1 MGLIEKG
8 LQIKEGDRLMQTAWL
23 AGAKYHEGKISL
35 TFSQYLKPYLLQLQ
49 QCFTRYRLAY
59 ILRLRSKYAVR
70 LYEVAK
76 KNQLLG
82 RYYYDLPTLRDI
94 LGVNKDELSLWGHF
108 RTRALDKAI
117 EEINAKTDVDIKY
130 TVKKDNKRIVGVTLI
145 IAHNNNH
152 NVDTIDLMDT
162 PIAELV
168 DLLPNRYQQVKGI
181 INILMHA
188 CHKYGFE
195 YCKRNILY
203 SNEKANK
210 NYSSFLSMALRYDWA
225 RIWWEEQNK
234 EEYNNN
240 TTESNTIDYD
250 HAKETIEQNKRRIV
264 EILSELKD
272 EEIDQLKQ
280 NIIRENKLNLY
291 FDVVPDHI
299 WQAFILESSESDNRA

>member
-1 MGLIEKG
+1 
-8 LQIKEGDRLMQTAWL
+8 
-23 AGAKYHEGKISL
+23 
-35 TFSQYLKPYLLQLQ
+35 
-49 QCFTRYRLAY
+49 
-59 ILRLRSKYAVR
+59 
-70 LYEVAK
+70 
-76 KNQLLG
+76 
-82 RYYYDLPTLRDI
+82 
-94 LGVNKDELSLWGHF
+94 
-108 RTRALDKAI
+108 
-117 EEINAKTDVDIKY
+117 
-130 TVKKDNKRIVGVTLI
+130 
-145 IAHNNNH
+145 
-152 NVDTIDLMDT
+152 MDT